1 MDVVGS
7 LASLIAVAGLTKE
20 VGSAIKE
27 VIQGYREA
35 PREIQLFSNQVELIQ
50 LELECLVRL
59 RDDIKQKRLQLSP
72 QDLVTLESLFQSA
85 LNNIKSIHHDC
96 HQRFP
101 KGKGLGTRLV
111 WAFSERKSCESLLRQ
126 VQTTET
132 ALCAVINIIN
142 LYG

>member
-20 VGSAIKE
+20 IGSGIKE
-27 VIQGYREA
+27 AIQGYREA
-35 PREIQLFSNQVELIQ
+35 PRELRLFSNQVELIQ

-59 RDDIKQKRLQLSP
+59 RDDIQHKRLQFSKP
-72 QDLVTLESLFQSA
+72 DLETLDSLFQSA
-85 LNNIKSIHHDC
+85 LDNVKSIHHDC
-96 HQRFP
+96 HERLP

-111 WAFSERKSCESLLRQ
+111 WALSERKSCESLLRQ

-132 ALCAVINIIN
+132 VLCAIINIIN